1 MHDFHF
7 SVWQQVNSSC
17 HFTCY
22 VSGRS
27 ETSYCRNLSDRTV
40 GLLQD
45 YLHCHSHCFLLPLP
59 LTRSLLFCL
68 LLKLFGFYVDMIVV
82 HIVVII
88 IIITSCYRRLVAKC
102 CIALMLANNID
113 KYFFIIHLLYKMC
126 TTNKVKYIHTKTK
139 IAKNCSINYDKCTLH
154 ANMVQMARL
163 ILLTKQ
169 YRSFI
174 KYLWVVT
181 QS

>member
-1 MHDFHF
+1 
-7 SVWQQVNSSC
+7 
-17 HFTCY
+17 
-22 VSGRS
+22 
-27 ETSYCRNLSDRTV
+27 
-40 GLLQD
+40 
-45 YLHCHSHCFLLPLP
+45 
-59 LTRSLLFCL
+59 
-68 LLKLFGFYVDMIVV
+68 MIVV

-88 IIITSCYRRLVAKC
+88 IIITSCYHRLVAKG

-113 KYFFIIHLLYKMC
+113 KYFFIIHLLYNMC

-139 IAKNCSINYDKCTLH
+139 ITKNTKNCSTNYDKCTLH

-174 KYLWVVT
+174 KYL
-181 QS
+181 